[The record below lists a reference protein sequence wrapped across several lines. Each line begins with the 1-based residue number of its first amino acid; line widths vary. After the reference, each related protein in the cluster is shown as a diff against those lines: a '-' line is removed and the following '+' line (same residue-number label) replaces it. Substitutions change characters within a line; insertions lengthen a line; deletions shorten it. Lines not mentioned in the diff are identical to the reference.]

1 MPTIYSDCIDCVD
14 LSHLAHLISNETHEK
29 NVVLFKELQ
38 KEHKD
43 QKCIEI
49 IKKMNTASYCSI
61 CKETLCPDHSKRAYK
76 YHQYYRYFEGFLCDR
91 CCWNEIG

>member
-38 KEHKD
+38 KGLITQNYQE
-43 QKCIEI
+43 
-49 IKKMNTASYCSI
+49 N
-61 CKETLCPDHSKRAYK
+61 
-76 YHQYYRYFEGFLCDR
+76 
-91 CCWNEIG
+91 